1 MSTINKILVVGAGI
15 AGPAVCYWLRR
26 FGFSPT
32 LIEKSASIRKG
43 GQAVDIRG
51 VAVDIVKKMGIHG
64 QICNMR
70 TQIELGRH
78 VDSKGHMV
86 HEEKGERFGFRQDE
100 EIEILRGDLVE
111 ILMNAIEGVPCYFNQ
126 FIDHIEQNDD
136 QVKVHFKDGRNE
148 CYDLVIGADGIHSAT
163 RSLVFNQDEYEIVY
177 LGTYVSIFSIPNY
190 LNLNHTEVMCDAN
203 QKLAIISS
211 DKDPKFAQA
220 GLLFRSPNVLNN
232 IRNENQQQ
240 QFLRDIFQDFGWE
253 LPKILELMS
262 NSDDFYFDLVA
273 QVKMKSWTKGR
284 VVLLGD
290 AGYCAS
296 LHSGQG
302 SSLALTGAYILAGE
316 LKKSFGDYTCAFN
329 CYNKLLHPFVEANQK
344 LGVWSSE
351 SFLVPAEI
359 SKEIAEDRSDKMMQ
373 ELEVISSMIALPEY
387 E

>member
-1 MSTINKILVVGAGI
+1 MSTIHKILVVGAGI
-15 AGPAVCYWLRR
+15 AGPAVCYWLKR

-32 LIEKSASIRKG
+32 LIEKSANIRKG
-43 GQAVDIRG
+43 GHAVDIRG
-51 VAVDIVKKMGIHG
+51 VAIDIVKKMGIHE
-64 QICNMR
+64 QICNMH

-78 VDSKGHMV
+78 VDSKGHVV
-86 HEEKGERFGFRQDE
+86 HEEHGEKFGFRQGE
-100 EIEILRGDLVE
+100 EIEIIRGDLID

-126 FIDHIEQNDD
+126 HIDHIEQNDD

-148 CYDLVIGADGIHSAT
+148 YYDLVIGADGIHSAT
-163 RSLVFNQDEYEIVY
+163 RKLVFQQDEFELVY
-177 LGTYVSIFSIPNY
+177 LGTYVSIFSIPNF
-190 LNLNHTEVMCDAN
+190 LNLHHTEVMCDAN

-211 DKDPKFAQA
+211 DKNPKIAQA

-232 IRNENQQQ
+232 MRNENQQKQ
-240 QFLRDIFQDFGWE
+240 LLRALFQDFGWE

-262 NSDDFYFDLVA
+262 DSDDFYFDFVA
-273 QVKMKSWTKGR
+273 QMKMQSWTKGR
-284 VVLLGD
+284 VALLGD

-316 LKKSFGDYTCAFN
+316 LKKSPGNYASAFK
-329 CYNKLLHPFVEANQK
+329 CYNELLHPFVEANQK
-344 LGVWSSE
+344 LGIWSSE

-373 ELEVISSMIALPEY
+373 ELEDISSLITLPEY